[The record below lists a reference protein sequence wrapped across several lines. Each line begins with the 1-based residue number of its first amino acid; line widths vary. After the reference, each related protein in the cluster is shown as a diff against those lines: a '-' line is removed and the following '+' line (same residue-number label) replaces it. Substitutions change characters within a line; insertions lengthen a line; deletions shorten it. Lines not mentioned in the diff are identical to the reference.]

1 MKRKSQPVTSNPLAG
16 TWKCGD
22 GFSEVEINVEF
33 NGDTPRVSVIDKCD
47 DEVPQIFE
55 VLWDPEKGRLIFG
68 TLWSTGRFVKY
79 SFLSSPIDGRANV
92 TFSYTDQELWV
103 RQ

>member
-1 MKRKSQPVTSNPLAG
+1 M
-16 TWKCGD
+16 
-22 GFSEVEINVEF
+22 EISVEF
-33 NGDTPRVSVIDKCD
+33 KGDIPRVSVIDKYD
-47 DEVPQIFE
+47 GEVPQLFE
-55 VLWDPEKGRLIFG
+55 VLWDTEKGILTFG

-79 SFLSSPIDGRANV
+79 SFMSSPIEGRAGV